1 VGSLAL
7 HPLPSLESRWGAGEE
22 EPPWDPDMNTWD
34 KDYTKDIG
42 TKTLKESVIGSV
54 IKSLRRI

>member
-1 VGSLAL
+1 
-7 HPLPSLESRWGAGEE
+7 
-22 EPPWDPDMNTWD
+22 MNMWD

-54 IKSLRRI
+54 IKSLRRISRFLVL